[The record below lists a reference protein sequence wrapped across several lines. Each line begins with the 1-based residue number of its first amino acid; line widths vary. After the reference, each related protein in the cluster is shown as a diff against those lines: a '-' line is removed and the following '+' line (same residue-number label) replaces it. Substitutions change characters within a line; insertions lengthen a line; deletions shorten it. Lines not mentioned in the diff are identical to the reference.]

1 MGKLSSRQQQILDF
15 LQEFHIDRSYMP
27 SVREIQ
33 TACGI
38 SSTSVVDYNLRLLE
52 RDGYIR
58 RSPDI
63 SRAIE
68 LVIEKEIDLVEVA
81 MVPIMGTIAAG
92 QPIPVPEASSYDPSD
107 LEKIA
112 LSPDFTPHHAEDLFA
127 LRVKGF
133 SMIDAFITDGDIV
146 VLPPTTDV
154 RDGDMVAAWLPI
166 EEEATL
172 KHFYLEGNQVRL
184 LPANKEMD
192 PIIVPADKVQ
202 IHGRVVAVMRKMN
215 N

>member
-1 MGKLSSRQQQILDF
+1 MVKLSSRQQQILDF
-15 LQEFHIDRSYMP
+15 LNDFHVDKSYMP

-33 TACGI
+33 MACGI

-68 LVIEKEIDLVEVA
+68 LVQEKEVDLVEVA
-81 MVPIMGTIAAG
+81 MIPIMGTIAAG
-92 QPIPVPEASSYDPSD
+92 QPIPVPEASSYDRSD
-107 LEKIA
+107 LDKIA
-112 LSPDFTPHHAEDLFA
+112 LSPHLTPHHPEDLFA

-146 VLPPTTDV
+146 VLRPTTDA
-154 RDGDMVAAWLPI
+154 RDGDMVAAWLPF

-184 LPANKEMD
+184 MPANKEMD
-192 PIIVPADKVQ
+192 PIVVPADRVQ
-202 IHGRVVAVMRKMN
+202 VHGRVVAVMRKMAN
-215 N
+215 